1 MTKPRFWIS
10 VNLSDQDQDPEKAR
24 QAINISFYE
33 RKKETVT
40 KHEFWMKG

>member
-1 MTKPRFWIS
+1 MTQSWLWIS

-24 QAINISFYE
+24 QARNISFYE

-40 KHEFWMKG
+40 KT